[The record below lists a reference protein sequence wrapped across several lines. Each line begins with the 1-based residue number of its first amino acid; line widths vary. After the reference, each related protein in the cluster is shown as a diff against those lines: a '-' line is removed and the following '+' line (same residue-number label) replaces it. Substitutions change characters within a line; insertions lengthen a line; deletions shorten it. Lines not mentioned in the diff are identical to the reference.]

1 MSRSLLAL
9 LCPLLLSACSAEV
22 AVETPPQSQAIPI
35 TSIGDPVYAEVAVD
49 LPPETRSLD
58 VIVKDIN
65 ATLTVVN
72 PSQAFTLDTSVRLSF
87 TGTATPDKPVL
98 YSEQNKPAYY
108 ATAEELMPRRSF
120 APGSRTPLTLS
131 SPGLVKVI
139 GQERIWIIISNTVT
153 RATIGGVLPLEI
165 QLQDAI
171 LHATVSKPFHGLEG
185 ALGVGGL

>member
-1 MSRSLLAL
+1 MRLPLPAL
-9 LCPLLLSACSAEV
+9 LCSLLLSACSAEV
-22 AVETPPQSQAIPI
+22 AVETPPQSAAIPI

-49 LPPETRSLD
+49 LPPETQGLD
-58 VIVKDIN
+58 VLVKDVH
-65 ATLTVVN
+65 ATLTMVN

-108 ATAEELMPRRSF
+108 ASAEELMARRSF
-120 APGSRTPLTLS
+120 APNSRTPVTLS

-139 GQERIWIIISNTVT
+139 GKERIWIIVSNTVT

-165 QLQDAI
+165 QLQDAV
-171 LHATVSKPFHGLEG
+171 LHATVSKSFHGLEG

>member
-1 MSRSLLAL
+1 MRLPIPAL
-9 LCPLLLSACSAEV
+9 LCALLLSACSAEV
-22 AVETPPQSQAIPI
+22 AVETPPQSQAIPV

-49 LPPETRSLD
+49 LPPETQGLD
-58 VIVKDIN
+58 VIVKDVH
-65 ATLTVVN
+65 ATLTMVN

-87 TGTATPDKPVL
+87 TGTAEPNKPIL

-108 ATAEELMPRRSF
+108 ASAEELMPRRSF
-120 APGSRTPLTLS
+120 APNSRTPVTLS

-139 GQERIWIIISNTVT
+139 GKERIWIIVSNTVT

-165 QLQDAI
+165 QLQDAV
-171 LHATVSKPFHGLEG
+171 LHATVSKSFNGLEG